1 MSTEIN
7 ASDFEAKLRQTRER
21 YRQKDIGDRLADLAR
36 QMEETLL
43 QKALAEA
50 FFDTSFEVEP
60 DAQEVVRDGRTALID
75 GDYGRLD
82 AQLDDIQNEVGNAK
96 RRVENNIQPSR
107 LSNLERVR
115 AMQRLNERVERV
127 DPERLSALESLLDDW
142 NWRGHVELG
151 KEPFEEALREAREV
165 GEDLRGHYEEL
176 QEELFG
182 PYRDTEIWPIVES
195 LLDDERLTYGSLTDE
210 ERRLLAESDL
220 SEYVEL
226 TLS

>member
-1 MSTEIN
+1 MSTETD
-7 ASDFEAKLRQTRER
+7 ASDFEIRLRQTREQ
-21 YRQKDIGDRLADLAR
+21 YRRKDIGDRLSDLAR
-36 QMEETLL
+36 RMEETLL
-43 QKALAEA
+43 QRALAEA
-50 FFDTSFEVEP
+50 FFDTSFEVDP
-60 DAQEVVRDGRTALID
+60 DAQEAVRSGRNALMN
-75 GDYGRLD
+75 GNYGRLD
-82 AQLDDIQNEVGNAK
+82 EQLDDIQREVRDAK
-96 RRVENNIQPSR
+96 RRVENNIQPAR
-107 LSNLERVR
+107 LSNLERVQ

-142 NWRGHVELG
+142 NWRGHVEVG
-151 KEPFEEALREAREV
+151 NEPFEEALREAREG
-165 GEDLRGHYEEL
+165 GEDLRYVYEEL